1 MVTNLLHLPPLGN
14 SDHICIQFD
23 LLCYL
28 EPKKTD
34 NLKYNTR
41 AANIDLM
48 KQTLGDV
55 DWVSL
60 LDPLDMS
67 DAWLQFR
74 SIFQDAL
81 DNCVPTYKPKEKKSL
96 YSNSEVFSLKRKKNH
111 LWKKYLSTRSLIDLA
126 NFKSVNNQLRS
137 LTRNLRKD
145 YEKNL
150 AQGVRSRPK
159 AFWQYVNSRTKV
171 RPGVTELVSS
181 DGSAIH
187 SDTEMATHFN
197 EYFSSVFTCEDT
209 TSIPTVDSTSSPL
222 LDDSIEITPET
233 VFSKLIALQSNKSS
247 GPDGWPIT
255 IIKSVS
261 EFISVP
267 LSILF
272 NKSLNSGTLPSDWKC
287 ANVTPIHKK
296 GARNLACNYRP
307 VSLTSI
313 FSKLME
319 SIVKDHILNHLST
332 NNLLSPYQFG
342 FIPGRSCSTQ
352 LLLMLDY
359 LTHHLDEGYSI
370 DVIYL
375 DFQKAFDTVPH
386 RRLLQKLTSFGI
398 HGNVLKWIESF
409 LSNRVQQVVLNGHK
423 SSTIPV
429 TSGVPQG
436 SVLGPLLF
444 TMFVNEIP
452 SIVSS
457 PVLLFADDT
466 KIFRVIRNR
475 EDYTALQSDLDL
487 LQRWSQQWLLNF
499 NISKC
504 KHLHFGP
511 AHHYGPYCL
520 NGIFIDINATHS
532 DLGIVFDD
540 QLKFHHHT
548 TQVTTKANRVLGLI
562 KKSFEYLDS
571 TMLTCLFN
579 TLVRPI
585 LEYNNPIWGPHYI
598 LDNRKVEKIQRRAT
612 RLIPQLQ
619 DKSYSERLTQ
629 LDLPSF
635 HYRRLRGDLIFLFKI
650 LNNYFTTDFTDIYT
664 YSRSITRGHQ
674 FKLFKE
680 RSRLLCRSNYFIN
693 RITNNWN
700 SLPNY
705 VVNISSINTFK
716 SLLDSHL
723 IDSRFIFV

>member
-1 MVTNLLHLPPLGN
+1 
-14 SDHICIQFD
+14 
-23 LLCYL
+23 
-28 EPKKTD
+28 
-34 NLKYNTR
+34 
-41 AANIDLM
+41 
-48 KQTLGDV
+48 
-55 DWVSL
+55 
-60 LDPLDMS
+60 
-67 DAWLQFR
+67 
-74 SIFQDAL
+74 
-81 DNCVPTYKPKEKKSL
+81 
-96 YSNSEVFSLKRKKNH
+96 
-111 LWKKYLSTRSLIDLA
+111 
-126 NFKSVNNQLRS
+126 
-137 LTRNLRKD
+137 
-145 YEKNL
+145 
-150 AQGVRSRPK
+150 
-159 AFWQYVNSRTKV
+159 
-171 RPGVTELVSS
+171 
-181 DGSAIH
+181 
-187 SDTEMATHFN
+187 
-197 EYFSSVFTCEDT
+197 
-209 TSIPTVDSTSSPL
+209 
-222 LDDSIEITPET
+222 
-233 VFSKLIALQSNKSS
+233 
-247 GPDGWPIT
+247 
-255 IIKSVS
+255 
-261 EFISVP
+261 
-267 LSILF
+267 
-272 NKSLNSGTLPSDWKC
+272 
-287 ANVTPIHKK
+287 
-296 GARNLACNYRP
+296 
-307 VSLTSI
+307 
-313 FSKLME
+313 
-319 SIVKDHILNHLST
+319 
-332 NNLLSPYQFG
+332 
-342 FIPGRSCSTQ
+342 
-352 LLLMLDY
+352 MLDY

-466 KIFRVIRNR
+466 KIFRVIRNG

-585 LEYNNPIWGPHYI
+585 LDTII
-598 LDNRKVEKIQRRAT
+598 LFGG
-612 RLIPQLQ
+612 LI
-619 DKSYSERLTQ
+619 
-629 LDLPSF
+629 
-635 HYRRLRGDLIFLFKI
+635 
-650 LNNYFTTDFTDIYT
+650 
-664 YSRSITRGHQ
+664 
-674 FKLFKE
+674 
-680 RSRLLCRSNYFIN
+680 
-693 RITNNWN
+693 
-700 SLPNY
+700 
-705 VVNISSINTFK
+705 TF
-716 SLLDSHL
+716 
-723 IDSRFIFV
+723 